1 MEEKKETKICKHCQS
16 EIPAKAK
23 VCPNCRKKQGGMGCL
38 GVILL
43 VVGILIFLFAFIG
56 MMGGSGSKDKNL
68 QKVGEAESG
77 DSTETEE
84 PSNVFQVGD
93 LVETDN
99 FRITYESASE
109 YEPDNEFLQAKDG
122 YTYWE
127 FKFKFENISDTDQT
141 VSTLMDWECY
151 ADNSKVDQSW
161 IESDNG
167 LDATLS
173 AGREAEG
180 AVYFE
185 VPTDAESIELE
196 YDINFWQSDKI
207 IFVGK

>member
-56 MMGGSGSKDKNL
+56 MMGGSDSKDKNP

-161 IESDNG
+161 IDSDNG

>member
-43 VVGILIFLFAFIG
+43 VVGVLIALFAFIG
-56 MMGGSGSKDKNL
+56 MMGGSDSKDKNP
-68 QKVGEAESG
+68 QKVGEAESN
-77 DSTETEE
+77 DSAEAEE

-93 LVETDN
+93 IVETDN
-99 FRITYESASE
+99 FRITYESAGE

-127 FKFKFENISDTDQT
+127 FKFKFENISDKDQT

-151 ADNSKVDQSW
+151 ADNSKVHQSW
-161 IESDNG
+161 IEADNG

-185 VPTDAESIELE
+185 VPTNAESIELE